1 MHSILHYTTSSWVQL
16 DWAFRTP
23 IALDI
28 TKTPWTNEK
37 LFEGRMEWIPNGDYL
52 QEELIYSGKS
62 GQTLKAIYRE
72 FIGDFVGSPY
82 GNSGW
87 RIKQGFTQELQYDL
101 DSSSIIGF
109 RSLQIE
115 IVEATNSSITFKVI
129 SDDGL

>member
-1 MHSILHYTTSSWVQL
+1 
-16 DWAFRTP
+16 
-23 IALDI
+23 
-28 TKTPWTNEK
+28 
-37 LFEGRMEWIPNGDYL
+37 MEWIPNGDYL

-72 FIGDFVGSPY
+72 FIGDFVGSTY
-82 GNSGW
+82 DNSGW
-87 RIKQGFTQELQYDL
+87 GIKQAFTQELQYDL

>member
-23 IALDI
+23 IALLK
-28 TKTPWTNEK
+28 TKTHWTNEK
-37 LFEGRMEWIPNGDYL
+37 LFVGQKEWIQNRDYL
-52 QEELIYSGKS
+52 REELIYSGTS

-72 FIGDFVGSPY
+72 FFGDFVGVPY

-87 RIKQGFTQELQYDL
+87 RIKQAFTQELQYDL

>member
-52 QEELIYSGKS
+52 QEELIYSGTS

-87 RIKQGFTQELQYDL
+87 GIKQAFTQELQYDL

-109 RSLQIE
+109 RSIQIE

>member
-1 MHSILHYTTSSWVQL
+1 
-16 DWAFRTP
+16 
-23 IALDI
+23 
-28 TKTPWTNEK
+28 
-37 LFEGRMEWIPNGDYL
+37 MEWIPNGDYL

-87 RIKQGFTQELQYDL
+87 RIKQAFTQELQYDL

-109 RSLQIE
+109 GSMQIE
-115 IVEATNSSITFKVI
+115 IVEATNSSITIKVI